1 MCTHLCLKTKQFY
14 QKLTSLS
21 VYFVIFL
28 KPKVCIL
35 NELKSTAVALAM
47 LFLVVIL
54 EANF

>member
-47 LFLVVIL
+47 FLAVIL